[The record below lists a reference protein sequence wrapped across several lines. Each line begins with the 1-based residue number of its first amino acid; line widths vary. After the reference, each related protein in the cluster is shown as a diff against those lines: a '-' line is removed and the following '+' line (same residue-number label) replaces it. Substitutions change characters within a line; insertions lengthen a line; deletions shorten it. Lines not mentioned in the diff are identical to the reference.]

1 MRSECDDF
9 EGALEEVLAT
19 YPREQVEAA
28 ESELGGVG
36 EVVSSILWEYGHP
49 DVQVGGY
56 PSFAQSDAWR
66 DRAEDLLLFQD
77 ETIDEAIVEGVT
89 AWATSSSRR
98 TTSRVST
105 SRTPTTPGTA
115 AEGGVPGPRSDSR
128 GESDPAEGPASFWP

>member
-19 YPREQVEAA
+19 YPREQVDAA

-36 EVVSSILWEYGHP
+36 EAVSSILWEYGHP
-49 DVQVGGY
+49 DVQGGGF

-77 ETIDEAIVEGVT
+77 ETIDEAIVGGGAT

-115 AEGGVPGPRSDSR
+115 AEGGAGTALRLAW
-128 GESDPAEGPASFWP
+128 GI

>member
-1 MRSECDDF
+1 MTSECDDF
-9 EGALEEVLAT
+9 EGTLEEVLAT
-19 YPREQVEAA
+19 YPRDRVDVA
-28 ESELGGVG
+28 ESELGGV
-36 EVVSSILWEYGHP
+36 EEASSSILWEYGHP

-66 DRAEDLLLFQD
+66 DREEDLLLFQD
-77 ETIDEAIVEGVT
+77 ETIDDAIVGGAT

-115 AEGGVPGPRSDSR
+115 AEGVPGPRSDSR